1 MLRRY
6 FFFFFFVYAFYILE
20 LLIYI
25 DVTGKIHKS
34 LVCIVYKH
42 LHKCLILQKVLLE
55 DIKYLYGNL
64 MLIGTS
70 RLIARSI
77 ILISERDT
85 VRFI

>member
-6 FFFFFFVYAFYILE
+6 FFFCVYAFYILE

-77 ILISERDT
+77 KVKGTPYDLYS
-85 VRFI
+85 